1 MKIFVGSS
9 SEAKI
14 IDTEIRKILEN
25 HPETFPIPWR
35 NIFTPGEFGLE
46 SLQKIKNEVDG
57 AILITT
63 SDDKIWYR
71 GAEGFTPRDNVLFE
85 LGLFISELGRARVG
99 LIVVKNK
106 EGNIPKIP
114 TDLAGLNYIFYEQGK
129 TATNESTITKW
140 LLHLQRE
147 LGSTGSKGFQNPFE
161 VLEEQYSRL
170 PINWRDDVKNY
181 IIEPFKKQSLDA
193 LSGEF
198 SLSISQYYN
207 SLFTALS
214 DSDEEKTIVRAISIL
229 SSEVWDEDPFQI
241 QYLNYNIQAR
251 KKGATIKR
259 LFVVNRTI
267 NTGLWKTIQN
277 QLDNDIEIRIVNS
290 KIFSKFSNL
299 DDMVIVQKDSDI
311 RTYISKQFFSSTNRL
326 KSANLN
332 LNINYGN
339 ELILSFDALWEL
351 GKLPSP
357 NFVEKLQNSSEPPG
371 KRLQV
376 YSLKKEVISCDEA
389 AEARGVPLFNELKT
403 MILSTTNGYVA
414 VHLPGDGQISLRA
427 VKNALEVKN
436 AFIAP
441 AEEIYKLELSPGTVS
456 AVLEPVWSMPHLF
469 SKRVLTLDFV
479 TTNNGTRSQY
489 FKFDPIELLN
499 ASNYLLGQFEK

>member
-14 IDTEIRKILEN
+14 IDTEIRKILED
-25 HPETFPIPWR
+25 HHETIPIPWR

-46 SLQKIKNEVDG
+46 SLQKVKNEVDG

-63 SDDKIWYR
+63 SDDKTWYR
-71 GAEGFTPRDNVLFE
+71 GAEGFAPRDNVLFE
-85 LGLFISELGRARVG
+85 LGFFISALGRGRVG

-106 EGNIPKIP
+106 KGNIPKIP

-129 TATNESTITKW
+129 VATNESAITKW
-140 LLHLQRE
+140 LFHLQRE
-147 LGSTGSKGFQNPFE
+147 LGSSGIKGFQNPFKI
-161 VLEEQYSRL
+161 LEEQYPRL
-170 PINWRDDVKNY
+170 PNNWRDDVKNY

-207 SLFTALS
+207 SLFSALL
-214 DSDEEKTIVRAISIL
+214 DSDEENTIVRAISIL
-229 SSEVWDEDPFQI
+229 SSEIWDEDPFQI

-251 KKGATIKR
+251 KKGTSIKR
-259 LFVVNRTI
+259 LFVVNKTI
-267 NTGLWKTIQN
+267 DVSLWKTIQN
-277 QLDNDIEIRIVNS
+277 QLNNHIEIRVVNS
-290 KIFSKFSNL
+290 KVFSKFSNL
-299 DDMVIVQKDSDI
+299 DDMVIIQKGNDI
-311 RTYISKQFFSSTNRL
+311 RTYISQQFFSNFNRI

-357 NFVEKLQNSSEPPG
+357 NFVEKSQNSSEPPG

-376 YSLKKEVISCDEA
+376 YSLEKEVISLEEA
-389 AEARGVPLFNELKT
+389 AKARGVPLPNELKT
-403 MILSTTNGYVA
+403 TILSTTNGYVA

-427 VKNALEVKN
+427 IKNALEVQV
-436 AFIAP
+436 ALIAT
-441 AEEIYKLELSPGTVS
+441 AEELYQLELSNGTVS

-469 SKRVLTLDFV
+469 SKRVLTFDFV

-499 ASNYLLGQFEK
+499 ASSYLLGQFEK